1 MKKFFL
7 TIFFLILII
16 LTTYIKNSTKKLDEE
31 IYLTKEKIGFLNNKY
46 DLIKLEYDYISSPE
60 KLIEYYN
67 LYFDDSFYFLG
78 LKSIGKID
86 FNNKNLIYYNLLTEI
101 NE

>member
-7 TIFFLILII
+7 TIFFLILVI

-67 LYFDDSFYFLG
+67 LYFDDSFNFLE

>member
-7 TIFFLILII
+7 TIFFLTLVI

-46 DLIKLEYDYISSPE
+46 DLVKLEYDYISSPE

-67 LYFDDSFYFLG
+67 LYFDDSFNFLEF
-78 LKSIGKID
+78 KSIGKID